1 MVSWVPAF
9 GLSSNQWAM
18 VNVVTIAA
26 SLGGSVGSGWS
37 AWSTC
42 RRPRCMLHSSDEP
55 GELSQWQCTISI
67 VVAVTVAIL
76 LLCITEEKQ
85 LADCQQAEI
94 EQLQRKVSEL
104 QGELKS
110 EMKHSRAADSD
121 AHVSML
127 CQLRSLWV
135 RKQVKG
141 RFVLRVPV

>member
-1 MVSWVPAF
+1 
-9 GLSSNQWAM
+9 
-18 VNVVTIAA
+18 
-26 SLGGSVGSGWS
+26 
-37 AWSTC
+37 
-42 RRPRCMLHSSDEP
+42 MLHSSDEP

-127 CQLRSLWV
+127 CQLRSL
-135 RKQVKG
+135 
-141 RFVLRVPV
+141 